1 MGVSQLLCS
10 ILREWIKGVPSLCLV
25 LYSLRFGAGV
35 LYRVESPVSHRIG
48 LSMNRHAVVSGYRN
62 LHAAASRLLV
72 LHALLD

>member
-10 ILREWIKGVPSLCLV
+10 ILCEWIKV
-25 LYSLRFGAGV
+25 YSLRFGAGV

-72 LHALLD
+72 LNALLD